1 MAAQLDL
8 AENDVLG
15 YYQSGSKTFRL
26 LDHVPEL
33 EVRSVMAHE
42 LTHALEDQHHDLEAL
57 QKRATNED
65 QAVAI
70 RSVIEGSAM
79 VTTLA
84 MMNRQ
89 GGIGKAKEEAAKTS
103 QEQAK
108 KVQGAPTFVQ
118 MRLLM
123 PYTLGFSFLLR
134 GKPWEWLYDGVRIED
149 IEQAYAQPPHSTR
162 EILHPEQ
169 YWGVRR
175 EAARSLALPDLS
187 KALGPGWSQALTGS
201 IGELGLTLLTGSQ
214 LKPDSYEILLPTR
227 WITTG
232 ATGNAG
238 ELYHHYVNGD
248 RKVTLLLTRWET
260 LRDADEFQR
269 SLRGANK
276 KLYRLGANMIVLA
289 GDIRRPGRGRRG
301 RGRPQPS
308 LLGRELKRAWPKP
321 RRSRPRSSAPS
332 PAPACAVLSCSADAR
347 AAARRLSFGPPWR
360 NPVARPSGARPS
372 ISLTTWWRPSAR
384 AGTRPIA
391 PAWPRTIV
399 PCASSTSRTCATGRT
414 PARRCAT
421 CSSAWP
427 ATARSS

>member
-1 MAAQLDL
+1 MRLLAGIACAAALLPPAGASGQVPPKGGTVRLTTAQAEALVREVSATVEQLRKLRFKAPVAVEVVDGATARKDFESEIDDDARKEAAHTRDAWAQLGLVSEKADLVAAQLDL

-15 YYQSGSKTFRL
+15 YYQSGSKVFRV
-26 LDHVPEL
+26 LDHVPER

-57 QKRATNED
+57 QKGATNED

-89 GGIGKAKEEAAKTS
+89 GGIGKAKEEAARTS

-169 YWGVRR
+169 YWGGRR
-175 EAARSLALPDLS
+175 EAAWSLALPDLS

-238 ELYHHYVNGD
+238 ELYHHYVNGE

-276 KLYRLGANMIVLA
+276 KLYRLGANIIVVA
-289 GDIRRPGRGRRG
+289 GDIGDRG
-301 RGRPQPS
+301 
-308 LLGRELKRAWPKP
+308 E
-321 RRSRPRSSAPS
+321 
-332 PAPACAVLSCSADAR
+332 AV
-347 AAARRLSFGPPWR
+347 AAE
-360 NPVARPSGARPS
+360 
-372 ISLTTWWRPSAR
+372 
-384 AGTRPIA
+384 
-391 PAWPRTIV
+391 
-399 PCASSTSRTCATGRT
+399 
-414 PARRCAT
+414 
-421 CSSAWP
+421 
-427 ATARSS
+427 TARNLPYWAGN